1 MKKMLFFAAAVL
13 ALTACSNEEEN
24 TNKDWNE
31 EIRLCTQD
39 LVMTRAGSDIQSTQF
54 AANEQI
60 DVFVYDVADQMT
72 YTRPAVYT
80 ADGQGGLTTSPAQLW
95 PSGTGSAINLYAF
108 YPSRAVKEENFYGPE
123 DEIQEFSFAVKQD
136 QSTEAG
142 YKASDLMFGGSINPN
157 GEYQEIARTNS
168 TVPLT
173 FYHMLSKVNLNVTL
187 GEALSEQENSIYSIS
202 AKIQNVSPEA
212 QFFGIISSSPL
223 QPSMEYGGEPEDINV
238 GNLTRE
244 DGIYSGSAIIPPQ
257 MVESGNVLFS
267 ITITYNDGSSRTL
280 TYTPSGDGINFDS
293 HYVYNFNITANVWG
307 LSLST
312 TIEPWSHTQ
321 DQDYSGE
328 TD

>member
-1 MKKMLFFAAAVL
+1 MKKLLFFAAAVL

-142 YKASDLMFGGSINPN
+142 YKASDLMFGGSITPN
-157 GEYQEIARTNS
+157 GYQEIARTNS

-173 FYHMLSKVNLNVTL
+173 FYHMLSKINLNVTL
-187 GEALSEQENSIYSIS
+187 GEALSEQVNSISSIS
-202 AKIQNVSPEA
+202 AKIKNVSPEA

-223 QPSMEYGGEPEDINV
+223 QPSMEWGGDPIDINV
-238 GNLTRE
+238 GDLTRE

-267 ITITYNDGSSRTL
+267 ITITYNDNSSRTL
-280 TYTPSGDGINFDS
+280 TYTTSGDGIIFDS

-312 TIEPWSHTQ
+312 TIEPWSQ
-321 DQDYSGE
+321 GQDYSGE

>member
-1 MKKMLFFAAAVL
+1 MKKLLFFAAAVL

-31 EIRLCTQD
+31 EIRLCTQN
-39 LVMTRAGSDIQSTQF
+39 LMMTRASSDIQSTQF

-108 YPSRAVKEENFYGPE
+108 YPSRAVKEENFIGE
-123 DEIQEFSFAVKQD
+123 DEEPEFFFTVALD

-142 YKASDLMFGGSINPN
+142 YKASDLMFGGSITPN
-157 GEYQEIARTNS
+157 GYQEIARTNS

-173 FYHMLSKVNLNVTL
+173 FYHMLSKINLNVTL

-202 AKIQNVSPEA
+202 ATIRNVFPEA

-257 MVESGNVLFS
+257 MIEPGNTLFS

-280 TYTPSGDGINFDS
+280 TYTLPSDSNVMLFES

-312 TIEPWSHTQ
+312 TIEPWSQ
-321 DQDYSGE
+321 AQDYSGE

>member
-1 MKKMLFFAAAVL
+1 
-13 ALTACSNEEEN
+13 
-24 TNKDWNE
+24 
-31 EIRLCTQD
+31 
-39 LVMTRAGSDIQSTQF
+39 
-54 AANEQI
+54 
-60 DVFVYDVADQMT
+60 MT
-72 YTRPAVYT
+72 YTRPAFYT

-108 YPSRAVKEENFYGPE
+108 YPSGAVKEENFIGE
-123 DEIQEFSFAVKQD
+123 DEEPEFFFTVALD

-142 YKASDLMFGGSINPN
+142 YKASDLMFGGSITDN
-157 GEYQEIARTNS
+157 GYQEIARTNN

-173 FYHMLSKVNLNVTL
+173 FYHMLSKINLNVTL
-187 GEALSEQENSIYSIS
+187 GEALSEQVNSISSIS
-202 AKIQNVSPEA
+202 AKIKNVSPEA

-223 QPSMEYGGEPEDINV
+223 QPSMEWGGDPIDINV
-238 GNLTRE
+238 GDLTRE

-267 ITITYNDGSSRTL
+267 ITITYNDNSSRTL
-280 TYTPSGDGINFDS
+280 TYTTSGDGINFDS

-312 TIEPWSHTQ
+312 TIEPWSQ
-321 DQDYSGE
+321 AQDYSGE

>member
-1 MKKMLFFAAAVL
+1 MLFFAAAVL

-31 EIRLCTQD
+31 EIRLCTQN
-39 LVMTRAGSDIQSTQF
+39 LMMTRASSDIQSTQF

-72 YTRPAVYT
+72 YTRPAFYT

-108 YPSRAVKEENFYGPE
+108 YPSRAVKEENFIGE
-123 DEIQEFSFAVKQD
+123 DEEPEFFFTVALD

-142 YKASDLMFGGSINPN
+142 YKASDLMFGGSITPN
-157 GEYQEIARTNS
+157 GYQEIARTNS

-202 AKIQNVSPEA
+202 ATIRNVFPEA

-257 MVESGNVLFS
+257 MIEPGNTLFS

-280 TYTPSGDGINFDS
+280 TYTLPSDSNVMLFES

-312 TIEPWSHTQ
+312 TIEPWSQ
-321 DQDYSGE
+321 AQDYSGE

>member
-31 EIRLCTQD
+31 EIRLCTQN
-39 LVMTRAGSDIQSTQF
+39 LMMTRASSDIQSTQF

-108 YPSRAVKEENFYGPE
+108 YPSRAVKEENFIGE
-123 DEIQEFSFAVKQD
+123 DEEPEFFFTVALD

-142 YKASDLMFGGSINPN
+142 YKASDLMFGGSITPN
-157 GEYQEIARTNS
+157 GYQEIARTNS

-187 GEALSEQENSIYSIS
+187 GEALSEQVNSISSIS
-202 AKIQNVSPEA
+202 AKIQNVLPQA

-257 MVESGNVLFS
+257 MIEPGNTLFS

-280 TYTPSGDGINFDS
+280 TYTLPSDSNVMLFES

-312 TIEPWSHTQ
+312 TIEPWSQ
-321 DQDYSGE
+321 AQDYSGE

>member
-1 MKKMLFFAAAVL
+1 MKKLLFFAAAVL

-31 EIRLCTQD
+31 EIRLCTQN
-39 LVMTRAGSDIQSTQF
+39 LMMTRAGSDIQSTQF

-108 YPSRAVKEENFYGPE
+108 YPSGAVKEENFYGPE
-123 DEIQEFSFAVKQD
+123 DEIQEFSFAVEQD

-157 GEYQEIARTNS
+157 GGYQEIARTNS

-173 FYHMLSKVNLNVTL
+173 FYHMLSKINLNVTL
-187 GEALSEQENSIYSIS
+187 GEALSEQVNSISSIS
-202 AKIQNVSPEA
+202 AKIQNVLPQA
-212 QFFGIISSSPL
+212 QFFGIISSTPL
-223 QPSMEYGGEPEDINV
+223 EPSMEWGGDPIDINV
-238 GNLTRE
+238 GDLTRE

-267 ITITYNDGSSRTL
+267 ITITYNDNSSRTL

-312 TIEPWSHTQ
+312 TIEPWSQ
-321 DQDYSGE
+321 AQDYSGE

>member
-1 MKKMLFFAAAVL
+1 MKKLLFFAAAVL

-31 EIRLCTQD
+31 EIRLCTQN
-39 LVMTRAGSDIQSTQF
+39 LMMTRAGSDIQSTQF

-108 YPSRAVKEENFYGPE
+108 YPSGAVKEENFIGE
-123 DEIQEFSFAVKQD
+123 DEEPEFFFTVALD

-142 YKASDLMFGGSINPN
+142 YKASDLMFGGSITPN
-157 GEYQEIARTNS
+157 GYQEIARTNS

-187 GEALSEQENSIYSIS
+187 GEALSEQVNSISSIS
-202 AKIQNVSPEA
+202 AKIKNVSPEA

-223 QPSMEYGGEPEDINV
+223 QPSMEWGGDPIDINV
-238 GNLTRE
+238 GDLTRE

-257 MVESGNVLFS
+257 MIEPGNTLFS

-280 TYTPSGDGINFDS
+280 TYTLPSDSNVMLFES

-312 TIEPWSHTQ
+312 TIEPWSQ
-321 DQDYSGE
+321 AQDYSGE

>member
-1 MKKMLFFAAAVL
+1 MLFFAAAVL

-31 EIRLCTQD
+31 EIRLCTQN
-39 LVMTRAGSDIQSTQF
+39 LMMTRASSDIQSTQF

-95 PSGTGSAINLYAF
+95 PSGTGSAIHLYAF
-108 YPSRAVKEENFYGPE
+108 YPSRAVKEENFIGE
-123 DEIQEFSFAVKQD
+123 DEEPEFFFTVALD

-142 YKASDLMFGGSINPN
+142 YKASDLMFGGSITPN
-157 GEYQEIARTNS
+157 GYQEIARTNS

-202 AKIQNVSPEA
+202 ATIRNVFPEA

-257 MVESGNVLFS
+257 MIEPGNTLFS

-280 TYTPSGDGINFDS
+280 TYTLPSDSNVMLFES

-312 TIEPWSHTQ
+312 TIEPWSQ
-321 DQDYSGE
+321 AQDYSGE

>member
-1 MKKMLFFAAAVL
+1 MKKLLFFAAAVL

-31 EIRLCTQD
+31 EIRLCTQN
-39 LVMTRAGSDIQSTQF
+39 LMMTRAGSDIQSTQF

-108 YPSRAVKEENFYGPE
+108 YPSRAVKEENFIGE
-123 DEIQEFSFAVKQD
+123 DEEPEFFFEVAQD

-142 YKASDLMFGGSINPN
+142 YKASDLMFGGSITPN
-157 GEYQEIARTNS
+157 GYQEIARTNS

-202 AKIQNVSPEA
+202 ATIRNVFPEA

-257 MVESGNVLFS
+257 MIEPGNTLFS

-280 TYTPSGDGINFDS
+280 TYTLPSDSNVMLFES

-312 TIEPWSHTQ
+312 TIEPWSQ
-321 DQDYSGE
+321 AQDYSGE

>member
-1 MKKMLFFAAAVL
+1 MLFFAAAVL

-24 TNKDWNE
+24 ANKDWNE
-31 EIRLCTQD
+31 EIRLCTQN
-39 LVMTRAGSDIQSTQF
+39 LMMTRASSDIQSTQF

-108 YPSRAVKEENFYGPE
+108 YPSGAVKEENFIGE
-123 DEIQEFSFAVKQD
+123 DEEPEFFFTVALD

-142 YKASDLMFGGSINPN
+142 YKASDLMFGGSITPN
-157 GEYQEIARTNS
+157 GYQEIARTNS

-202 AKIQNVSPEA
+202 ATIRNVFPEA

-257 MVESGNVLFS
+257 MIEPGNTLFS

-280 TYTPSGDGINFDS
+280 TYTLPSDSNVMLFES

-312 TIEPWSHTQ
+312 TIEPWSQ
-321 DQDYSGE
+321 AQDYSGE

>member
-1 MKKMLFFAAAVL
+1 MKKLLFFAAAVL

-31 EIRLCTQD
+31 EIRLCTQN
-39 LVMTRAGSDIQSTQF
+39 LMMTRAGSDIQSTQF

-108 YPSRAVKEENFYGPE
+108 YPSGAVKEENFIGE
-123 DEIQEFSFAVKQD
+123 DEEPEFFFEVAQD

-157 GEYQEIARTNS
+157 GGYQEIARTNS

-173 FYHMLSKVNLNVTL
+173 FYHMLSKINLNVTL
-187 GEALSEQENSIYSIS
+187 GEALSEQVNSISSIS
-202 AKIQNVSPEA
+202 AKIKNVSPEA

-223 QPSMEYGGEPEDINV
+223 QPSMEWGGDPIDINV
-238 GNLTRE
+238 GDLTRE

-267 ITITYNDGSSRTL
+267 ITITYNDNSSRTL
-280 TYTPSGDGINFDS
+280 TYTTSGDGINFDS

-312 TIEPWSHTQ
+312 TIEPWSQ
-321 DQDYSGE
+321 AQDYSGE

>member
-1 MKKMLFFAAAVL
+1 MLFFAAAVL

-31 EIRLCTQD
+31 EIRLCTQN
-39 LVMTRAGSDIQSTQF
+39 LMMTRASSDIQSTQF

-108 YPSRAVKEENFYGPE
+108 YPSGAVKEENFIGE
-123 DEIQEFSFAVKQD
+123 DEEPEFFFTVALD

-142 YKASDLMFGGSINPN
+142 YKASDLMFGGSITPN
-157 GEYQEIARTNS
+157 GYQEIARTNS

-202 AKIQNVSPEA
+202 ATIRNVFPEA

-257 MVESGNVLFS
+257 MIEPGNTLFS

-280 TYTPSGDGINFDS
+280 TYTLPSDSNVMLFES

-312 TIEPWSHTQ
+312 TIEPWSQ
-321 DQDYSGE
+321 AQDYSGE

>member
-1 MKKMLFFAAAVL
+1 MKKLLFFAAAVL

-31 EIRLCTQD
+31 EIRLCTQN
-39 LVMTRAGSDIQSTQF
+39 LMMTRAGSDIQSTQF

-108 YPSRAVKEENFYGPE
+108 YPSGAVKEENFIGE
-123 DEIQEFSFAVKQD
+123 DEEPEFFFFFFLD

-142 YKASDLMFGGSINPN
+142 YKASDLMFGGSITPN
-157 GEYQEIARTNS
+157 GYQEIARTNS

-187 GEALSEQENSIYSIS
+187 GEALSEQVNSISSIS
-202 AKIQNVSPEA
+202 AKIQNVLPQA

-223 QPSMEYGGEPEDINV
+223 QPSMEWGGDPIDINV
-238 GNLTRE
+238 GDLTRE

-267 ITITYNDGSSRTL
+267 ITITYNDNSSRTL
-280 TYTPSGDGINFDS
+280 TYTTSGDGINFDS

-312 TIEPWSHTQ
+312 TIEPWSQ
-321 DQDYSGE
+321 GQDYSGE

>member
-1 MKKMLFFAAAVL
+1 MKKLLFFAAAVL

-31 EIRLCTQD
+31 EIRLCTQN
-39 LVMTRAGSDIQSTQF
+39 LMMTRAGSDIQSTQF

-108 YPSRAVKEENFYGPE
+108 YPSGAVKEENFIGE
-123 DEIQEFSFAVKQD
+123 DEEPEFFFTVALD

-142 YKASDLMFGGSINPN
+142 YKASDLMFGGSITPN
-157 GEYQEIARTNS
+157 GYQEIARTNS

-202 AKIQNVSPEA
+202 ATIRNVFPEA

-223 QPSMEYGGEPEDINV
+223 QPSMEYGGDPVEIIV

-257 MVESGNVLFS
+257 MIEPGNTLFS

-280 TYTPSGDGINFDS
+280 TYTLPSDSNVMLFES

-312 TIEPWSHTQ
+312 TIEPWSQ
-321 DQDYSGE
+321 AQDYSGE

>member
-1 MKKMLFFAAAVL
+1 MLFFAAAVL

-31 EIRLCTQD
+31 EIRLCTQN
-39 LVMTRAGSDIQSTQF
+39 LMMTRASSDIQSTQF

-108 YPSRAVKEENFYGPE
+108 YPSGAVKEENFIGE
-123 DEIQEFSFAVKQD
+123 DEEPEFFFTVALD

-142 YKASDLMFGGSINPN
+142 YKASDLMFGGSITPN
-157 GEYQEIARTNS
+157 GYQEIARTNS

-173 FYHMLSKVNLNVTL
+173 FYHMLSKINLNVTL

-202 AKIQNVSPEA
+202 ATIRNVFPEA
-212 QFFGIISSSPL
+212 QFFGIISSTPL
-223 QPSMEYGGEPEDINV
+223 EPSMEWGGDPIDINV
-238 GNLTRE
+238 GDLTRE

-267 ITITYNDGSSRTL
+267 ITITYNDNSSRTL
-280 TYTPSGDGINFDS
+280 TYTLPSDSNVMLFES

-312 TIEPWSHTQ
+312 TIEPWSQ
-321 DQDYSGE
+321 GQDYSGE

>member
-1 MKKMLFFAAAVL
+1 MLFFAAAVL

-31 EIRLCTQD
+31 EIRLCTQN
-39 LVMTRAGSDIQSTQF
+39 LMMTRAGSDIQSTQF

-108 YPSRAVKEENFYGPE
+108 YPSRAVKEENFIGE
-123 DEIQEFSFAVKQD
+123 DEEPEFFFTVALD

-142 YKASDLMFGGSINPN
+142 YKASDLMFGGSITPN
-157 GEYQEIARTNS
+157 GYQEIARTNS

-202 AKIQNVSPEA
+202 ATIRNVFPEA

-257 MVESGNVLFS
+257 MIEPGNTLFS

-280 TYTPSGDGINFDS
+280 TYTLPSDSNVMLFES

-312 TIEPWSHTQ
+312 TIEPWSQ
-321 DQDYSGE
+321 AQDYSGE

>member
-1 MKKMLFFAAAVL
+1 M
-13 ALTACSNEEEN
+13 
-24 TNKDWNE
+24 
-31 EIRLCTQD
+31 
-39 LVMTRAGSDIQSTQF
+39 MTRAGSDIQSTQF

-72 YTRPAVYT
+72 YTRPAFYT

-108 YPSRAVKEENFYGPE
+108 YPSRAVKEENFIGE
-123 DEIQEFSFAVKQD
+123 DEEPEFFFTVALD

-142 YKASDLMFGGSINPN
+142 YKASDLMFGGSITPN
-157 GEYQEIARTNS
+157 GYQEIARTNS

-202 AKIQNVSPEA
+202 ATIRNVFPEA

-257 MVESGNVLFS
+257 MIEPGNTLFS

-280 TYTPSGDGINFDS
+280 TYTLPSDSNVMLFES

-312 TIEPWSHTQ
+312 TIEPWSQ
-321 DQDYSGE
+321 AQDYSGE

>member
-1 MKKMLFFAAAVL
+1 MLFFAAAVL

-31 EIRLCTQD
+31 EIRLCTQN
-39 LVMTRAGSDIQSTQF
+39 LMMTRASSDIQSTQF

-108 YPSRAVKEENFYGPE
+108 YPSGAVKEENFIGSGDEEPE
-123 DEIQEFSFAVKQD
+123 FFFTVALD

-142 YKASDLMFGGSINPN
+142 YKASDLMFGGSITPN
-157 GEYQEIARTNS
+157 GGYQEIARTNS

-173 FYHMLSKVNLNVTL
+173 FYHMLSKINLNVTL
-187 GEALSEQENSIYSIS
+187 GEALSEQVNSIYSIS

-223 QPSMEYGGEPEDINV
+223 QPSMEYGGDPIDINV
-238 GNLTRE
+238 GDLTRE

-267 ITITYNDGSSRTL
+267 ITITYNDGTSRTL

>member
-1 MKKMLFFAAAVL
+1 MKKLLFFAAAVL

-31 EIRLCTQD
+31 EIRLCTQN
-39 LVMTRAGSDIQSTQF
+39 LMMTRAGSDIQSTQF

-108 YPSRAVKEENFYGPE
+108 YPSGAVKEENFIGE
-123 DEIQEFSFAVKQD
+123 DEEPEFFFTVALD

-142 YKASDLMFGGSINPN
+142 YKASDLMFGGSITPN
-157 GEYQEIARTNS
+157 GYQEIARTNN

-173 FYHMLSKVNLNVTL
+173 FYHMLSKINLNVTL
-187 GEALSEQENSIYSIS
+187 GEALSEQVNSIYSIS
-202 AKIQNVSPEA
+202 ATIRNVFPEA

-257 MVESGNVLFS
+257 MIEPGNTLFS

-280 TYTPSGDGINFDS
+280 TYTLPSDSNVMLFES

-312 TIEPWSHTQ
+312 TIEPWSQ
-321 DQDYSGE
+321 AQDYSGE

>member
-1 MKKMLFFAAAVL
+1 MKKLLFFAAAVL

-31 EIRLCTQD
+31 EIRLCTQN
-39 LVMTRAGSDIQSTQF
+39 LMMTRAGSDIQSTQF

-72 YTRPAVYT
+72 YARPAFYT

-108 YPSRAVKEENFYGPE
+108 YPSGAVKEENFIGE
-123 DEIQEFSFAVKQD
+123 DEEPEFFFTVALD

-142 YKASDLMFGGSINPN
+142 YKASDLMFGGSITPN
-157 GEYQEIARTNS
+157 GYQEIARTNS

-202 AKIQNVSPEA
+202 ATIRNVFPEA

-257 MVESGNVLFS
+257 MIEPGNTLFS

-280 TYTPSGDGINFDS
+280 TYTLPSDSNVMLFES

-312 TIEPWSHTQ
+312 TIEPWSQ
-321 DQDYSGE
+321 AQDYSGE

>member
-1 MKKMLFFAAAVL
+1 MKKLLFFAAAVL

-108 YPSRAVKEENFYGPE
+108 YPSRAVKEENFIGE
-123 DEIQEFSFAVKQD
+123 DEEPKFFFTVALD

-142 YKASDLMFGGSINPN
+142 YKASDLMFGGSITPN
-157 GEYQEIARTNS
+157 GYQEIARTNS

-223 QPSMEYGGEPEDINV
+223 QPSMEWGGDPIDINV
-238 GNLTRE
+238 GDLTRE

>member
-1 MKKMLFFAAAVL
+1 MKKLLFFAAAVL

-24 TNKDWNE
+24 ANKDWNE
-31 EIRLCTQD
+31 EIRLCTQN
-39 LVMTRAGSDIQSTQF
+39 LMMTRASSDIQSTQF

-72 YTRPAVYT
+72 YTRPAFYT

-108 YPSRAVKEENFYGPE
+108 YPSGAVKEENFIGE
-123 DEIQEFSFAVKQD
+123 DEEPEFFFEVAQD

-142 YKASDLMFGGSINPN
+142 YKASDLMFGGSITPN
-157 GEYQEIARTNS
+157 GYQEIARTNS

-173 FYHMLSKVNLNVTL
+173 FYHMLSKINLNVTL
-187 GEALSEQENSIYSIS
+187 GEALSEQVNSISSIS
-202 AKIQNVSPEA
+202 AKIKNVSPEA

-223 QPSMEYGGEPEDINV
+223 QPSMEWGGDPIDINV
-238 GNLTRE
+238 GDLTRE

-267 ITITYNDGSSRTL
+267 ITITYNDNSSRTL
-280 TYTPSGDGINFDS
+280 TYTTSGDGINFDS

-312 TIEPWSHTQ
+312 TIEPWSQ
-321 DQDYSGE
+321 GQDYSGE

>member
-1 MKKMLFFAAAVL
+1 MLFFAAAVL
-13 ALTACSNEEEN
+13 ALTACSNEEEHA
-24 TNKDWNE
+24 NKDWNE
-31 EIRLCTQD
+31 EIRLCTQN
-39 LVMTRAGSDIQSTQF
+39 LMMTRASSDIQSTQF

-108 YPSRAVKEENFYGPE
+108 YPSGAVKEENFIGE
-123 DEIQEFSFAVKQD
+123 DEEPEFFFTVALD

-142 YKASDLMFGGSINPN
+142 YKASDLMFGGSITPN
-157 GEYQEIARTNS
+157 GYQEIARTNS

-202 AKIQNVSPEA
+202 ATIRNVFPEA

-257 MVESGNVLFS
+257 MIEPGNTLFS

-280 TYTPSGDGINFDS
+280 TYTLPSDSNVMLFES

-312 TIEPWSHTQ
+312 TIEPWSQ
-321 DQDYSGE
+321 AQDYSGE

>member
-1 MKKMLFFAAAVL
+1 MKKLLFFAAAVL

-31 EIRLCTQD
+31 EIRLCTQN
-39 LVMTRAGSDIQSTQF
+39 LMMTRAGSDIQSTQF

-72 YTRPAVYT
+72 YTRPAFYT

-108 YPSRAVKEENFYGPE
+108 YPSGAVKEENFIGE
-123 DEIQEFSFAVKQD
+123 DEEPEFFFTVALD

-142 YKASDLMFGGSINPN
+142 YKASDLMFGGSITPN
-157 GEYQEIARTNS
+157 GYQEIARTNS

-187 GEALSEQENSIYSIS
+187 GEALSEQVNSISSIS
-202 AKIQNVSPEA
+202 AKIKNVSPEA

-223 QPSMEYGGEPEDINV
+223 QPSMEWGGDPIDINV
-238 GNLTRE
+238 GDLTRE

-267 ITITYNDGSSRTL
+267 ITITYNDNSSRTL
-280 TYTPSGDGINFDS
+280 TYTTSGDGINFDS

-312 TIEPWSHTQ
+312 TIEPWSQ
-321 DQDYSGE
+321 AQDYSGE

>member
-1 MKKMLFFAAAVL
+1 MLFFAAAVL

-31 EIRLCTQD
+31 EIRLCTQN
-39 LVMTRAGSDIQSTQF
+39 LMMTRAGSDIQSTQF

-72 YTRPAVYT
+72 YTRPAFYT

-108 YPSRAVKEENFYGPE
+108 YPSGAVKEENFIGE
-123 DEIQEFSFAVKQD
+123 DEEPEFFFTVALD

-142 YKASDLMFGGSINPN
+142 YKASDLMFGGSITPN
-157 GEYQEIARTNS
+157 GYQEIARTNS

-173 FYHMLSKVNLNVTL
+173 FYHMLSKINLNVTL

-202 AKIQNVSPEA
+202 ATIRNVFPEA

-257 MVESGNVLFS
+257 MIEPGNTLFS

-280 TYTPSGDGINFDS
+280 TYTLPSDSNVMLFES

-312 TIEPWSHTQ
+312 TIEPWSQ
-321 DQDYSGE
+321 AQDYSGE

>member
-1 MKKMLFFAAAVL
+1 MLFFAAAVL

-31 EIRLCTQD
+31 EIRLCTQN
-39 LVMTRAGSDIQSTQF
+39 LMMTRAGSDIQSTQF

-108 YPSRAVKEENFYGPE
+108 YPSGAVKEENFYGPE

-157 GEYQEIARTNS
+157 GGYQEIARTNS

-173 FYHMLSKVNLNVTL
+173 FYHMLSKINLNVTL
-187 GEALSEQENSIYSIS
+187 GEALSEQVNSIYSIS

-223 QPSMEYGGEPEDINV
+223 QPSMEWGGDPIDINV
-238 GNLTRE
+238 GDLTRE

-257 MVESGNVLFS
+257 MFEPDNVLFS
-267 ITITYNDGSSRTL
+267 ITITYNDGTSRTL
-280 TYTPSGDGINFDS
+280 TYTNTGNVMTFDS

-312 TIEPWSHTQ
+312 TIEPWSQ
-321 DQDYSGE
+321 GQDYSGE

>member
-1 MKKMLFFAAAVL
+1 MLFFAAAVL

-39 LVMTRAGSDIQSTQF
+39 LVMTRASSDIQSTQF

-108 YPSRAVKEENFYGPE
+108 YPSRAVKEENFIGE
-123 DEIQEFSFAVKQD
+123 DEEPEFFFTVALD

-142 YKASDLMFGGSINPN
+142 YKASDLMFGGSITPN
-157 GEYQEIARTNS
+157 GYQEIARTNS

-202 AKIQNVSPEA
+202 ATIRNVFPEA

-257 MVESGNVLFS
+257 MIEPGNTLFS

-280 TYTPSGDGINFDS
+280 TYTLPSDSNVMLFES

-312 TIEPWSHTQ
+312 TIEPWSQ
-321 DQDYSGE
+321 AQDYSGE

>member
-1 MKKMLFFAAAVL
+1 MLFFAAAVL

-31 EIRLCTQD
+31 EIRLCTQN
-39 LVMTRAGSDIQSTQF
+39 LMMTRASSDIQSTQF

-108 YPSRAVKEENFYGPE
+108 YPSRAVKEENFIGE
-123 DEIQEFSFAVKQD
+123 DEEPEFFFTVALD

-142 YKASDLMFGGSINPN
+142 YKASDLMFGGSITPN
-157 GEYQEIARTNS
+157 GYQEIARTNS

-202 AKIQNVSPEA
+202 ATIRNVFPEA
-212 QFFGIISSSPL
+212 QFFGVISSSPL

-257 MVESGNVLFS
+257 MIEPGNTLFS

-280 TYTPSGDGINFDS
+280 TYTLPSDSNVMLFES

-312 TIEPWSHTQ
+312 TIEPWSQ
-321 DQDYSGE
+321 AQDYSGE

>member
-1 MKKMLFFAAAVL
+1 MKKLLFFAAAVL

-31 EIRLCTQD
+31 EIRLCTQN
-39 LVMTRAGSDIQSTQF
+39 LMMTRAGSDIQSTQF

-72 YTRPAVYT
+72 YTRPAFYT

-108 YPSRAVKEENFYGPE
+108 YPSGAVKEENFIGE
-123 DEIQEFSFAVKQD
+123 DEEPEFFFTVALD

-142 YKASDLMFGGSINPN
+142 YKASDLMFGGSITPN
-157 GEYQEIARTNS
+157 GYQEIARTNS

-202 AKIQNVSPEA
+202 ATIRNVFPEA

-257 MVESGNVLFS
+257 MIEPGNTLFS

-280 TYTPSGDGINFDS
+280 TYTLPSDSNVMLFES

-312 TIEPWSHTQ
+312 TIEPWSQ
-321 DQDYSGE
+321 AQDYSGE

>member
-1 MKKMLFFAAAVL
+1 MLFFAAAVL

-31 EIRLCTQD
+31 EIRLCTQN

-108 YPSRAVKEENFYGPE
+108 YPSGAVKEEYFYGSENEEPE
-123 DEIQEFSFAVKQD
+123 FFFTVALD

-142 YKASDLMFGGSINPN
+142 YKASDLMFGGSITDN
-157 GEYQEIARTNS
+157 GYQEIARTNN

-187 GEALSEQENSIYSIS
+187 GEALSDQENSIYSIS
-202 AKIQNVSPEA
+202 AKIKNVSPEA
-212 QFFGIISSSPL
+212 QFFDVISSSPL
-223 QPSMEYGGEPEDINV
+223 YPGIESGGEPEDIDV

-257 MVESGNVLFS
+257 MVGSGNVLFS
-267 ITITYNDGSSRTL
+267 ITITYNDGTSRTL
-280 TYTPSGDGINFDS
+280 TYTTSGDGINFDS

-312 TIEPWSHTQ
+312 TIEPWVHTQ
-321 DQDYSGE
+321 DQYYTGE

>member
-1 MKKMLFFAAAVL
+1 MLFFAAAVL

-31 EIRLCTQD
+31 EIRLCTQN
-39 LVMTRAGSDIQSTQF
+39 LMMTRASSDIQSTQF

-108 YPSRAVKEENFYGPE
+108 YPSRAVKEENFIGE
-123 DEIQEFSFAVKQD
+123 DEEPEFFFTVALD

-142 YKASDLMFGGSINPN
+142 YKASDLMFGGSITPN
-157 GEYQEIARTNS
+157 GYQEIARTNS

-202 AKIQNVSPEA
+202 ATIRNVFPEA

-223 QPSMEYGGEPEDINV
+223 QPSMEWGGDPIDINV
-238 GNLTRE
+238 GDLTRE

-257 MVESGNVLFS
+257 MIEPGNTLFS

-280 TYTPSGDGINFDS
+280 TYTLPSDSNVMLFES

-312 TIEPWSHTQ
+312 TIEPWSQ
-321 DQDYSGE
+321 AQDYSGE

>member
-1 MKKMLFFAAAVL
+1 MKKLLFFAAAVL

-31 EIRLCTQD
+31 EIRLCTQN
-39 LVMTRAGSDIQSTQF
+39 LMMTRAGSDIQSTQF

-108 YPSRAVKEENFYGPE
+108 YPSGAVKEENFIGE
-123 DEIQEFSFAVKQD
+123 DEEPEFFFEVAQD

-142 YKASDLMFGGSINPN
+142 YKASDLMFGGSITPN
-157 GEYQEIARTNS
+157 GYQEIARTNS

-187 GEALSEQENSIYSIS
+187 GEALSEQVNSISSIS

-223 QPSMEYGGEPEDINV
+223 QPSMEWGGDPIDINV
-238 GNLTRE
+238 GDLTRE

-267 ITITYNDGSSRTL
+267 ITITYNDNSSRTL

-312 TIEPWSHTQ
+312 TIEPWSQ
-321 DQDYSGE
+321 AQDYSGE

>member
-24 TNKDWNE
+24 ANKDWNE
-31 EIRLCTQD
+31 EIRLCTQN
-39 LVMTRAGSDIQSTQF
+39 LMMTRASSDIQSTQF

-108 YPSRAVKEENFYGPE
+108 YPSGAVKEENFIGE
-123 DEIQEFSFAVKQD
+123 DEEPEFFFEVAQD

-142 YKASDLMFGGSINPN
+142 YKASDLMFGGSITPN
-157 GEYQEIARTNS
+157 GYQEIARTNS

-173 FYHMLSKVNLNVTL
+173 FYHMLSKINLNVTL
-187 GEALSEQENSIYSIS
+187 GEALSEQVNSISSIS
-202 AKIQNVSPEA
+202 AKIKNVSPEA

-223 QPSMEYGGEPEDINV
+223 QPSMEWGGDPIDINV
-238 GNLTRE
+238 GDLTRE

-267 ITITYNDGSSRTL
+267 ITITYNDNSSRTL
-280 TYTPSGDGINFDS
+280 TYTTSGDGINFDS

-312 TIEPWSHTQ
+312 TIEPWSQ
-321 DQDYSGE
+321 GQDYSGE

>member
-1 MKKMLFFAAAVL
+1 MKKLLFFAAAVL

-95 PSGTGSAINLYAF
+95 PSGTGSAIKLYAF
-108 YPSRAVKEENFYGPE
+108 YPSGAVKEENFIGE
-123 DEIQEFSFAVKQD
+123 DEEPEFFFTVALD

-142 YKASDLMFGGSINPN
+142 YKASDLMFGGSITPN
-157 GEYQEIARTNS
+157 GYQEIARTNS

-173 FYHMLSKVNLNVTL
+173 FYHMLSKINLNVTL
-187 GEALSEQENSIYSIS
+187 GEALSEQVNSISSIS

-223 QPSMEYGGEPEDINV
+223 QPSMEWGGDPIDINV
-238 GNLTRE
+238 GDLTRE

-257 MVESGNVLFS
+257 MFEPGNILFS
-267 ITITYNDGSSRTL
+267 IIITYNDGSSRTL
-280 TYTPSGDGINFDS
+280 TYTPSGDGMVFDS

-312 TIEPWSHTQ
+312 TIEPWSQ
-321 DQDYSGE
+321 GQDYSGE

>member
-1 MKKMLFFAAAVL
+1 MKKLLFFAAAVL

-31 EIRLCTQD
+31 EIRLCTQN
-39 LVMTRAGSDIQSTQF
+39 LMMTRAGSDIQSTQF

-108 YPSRAVKEENFYGPE
+108 YPSGAVKEVNFYGPE
-123 DEIQEFSFAVKQD
+123 DEIQEFSFAVAQD

-173 FYHMLSKVNLNVTL
+173 FYHMLSKINLNVTL
-187 GEALSEQENSIYSIS
+187 GEALSEQVNSISSIS

-223 QPSMEYGGEPEDINV
+223 QPSMEWGGDPIDINV
-238 GNLTRE
+238 GDLTRE

-257 MVESGNVLFS
+257 MFEPGNILFS
-267 ITITYNDGSSRTL
+267 IIITYNDGSSRTL
-280 TYTPSGDGINFDS
+280 TYTPSGDGMVFDS

-312 TIEPWSHTQ
+312 TIEPWSQ
-321 DQDYSGE
+321 GQDYSGE

>member
-1 MKKMLFFAAAVL
+1 MKKLLFFAAAVL

-31 EIRLCTQD
+31 EIRLCTQN
-39 LVMTRAGSDIQSTQF
+39 LMMTRAGSDIQSTQF

-108 YPSRAVKEENFYGPE
+108 YPSGAVKEENFYGPE

-173 FYHMLSKVNLNVTL
+173 FYHMLSKINLNVTL
-187 GEALSEQENSIYSIS
+187 GEALSEQVNSIYSIS
-202 AKIQNVSPEA
+202 AKIKNVSPEA

-223 QPSMEYGGEPEDINV
+223 QPSMEWGGDPIDINV
-238 GNLTRE
+238 GDLTRE

-267 ITITYNDGSSRTL
+267 ITITYNDGTSRTL

>member
-1 MKKMLFFAAAVL
+1 MKKLLFFAAAVL

-31 EIRLCTQD
+31 EIRLCTQN
-39 LVMTRAGSDIQSTQF
+39 LMMTRAGSDIQSTQF

-108 YPSRAVKEENFYGPE
+108 YPSRAVKEENFIGE
-123 DEIQEFSFAVKQD
+123 DEEPEFFFTVALD

-142 YKASDLMFGGSINPN
+142 YKASDLMFGGSITPN
-157 GEYQEIARTNS
+157 GYQEIARTNS

-173 FYHMLSKVNLNVTL
+173 FYHMLSKINLNVTL

-202 AKIQNVSPEA
+202 ATIRNVFPEA

-257 MVESGNVLFS
+257 MIEPGNTLFS

-280 TYTPSGDGINFDS
+280 TYTLPSDSNVMLFES

-312 TIEPWSHTQ
+312 TIEPWSQ
-321 DQDYSGE
+321 AQDYSGE